1 MIKNKLMFV
10 GQIFLSETE
19 AYENLDIPKPTVD
32 KFGNG
37 KS

>member
-1 MIKNKLMFV
+1 MFV